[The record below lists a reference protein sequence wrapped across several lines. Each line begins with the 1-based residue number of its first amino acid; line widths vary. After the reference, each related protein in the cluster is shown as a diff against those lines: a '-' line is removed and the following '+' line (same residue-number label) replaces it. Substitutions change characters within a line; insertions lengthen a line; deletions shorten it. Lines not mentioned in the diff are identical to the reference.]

1 MNRILK
7 KLFQPFNNRK
17 ALTEEANSGIS
28 FSTSL
33 IVTLIGLAVLLGLF
47 TLFLNNAKE
56 MQNKEKKLRQKEN
69 DSISLNTISD
79 PSYVLPNGFIVDLS
93 NC

>member
-33 IVTLIGLAVLLGLF
+33 IVTLIGLAVLLVLF